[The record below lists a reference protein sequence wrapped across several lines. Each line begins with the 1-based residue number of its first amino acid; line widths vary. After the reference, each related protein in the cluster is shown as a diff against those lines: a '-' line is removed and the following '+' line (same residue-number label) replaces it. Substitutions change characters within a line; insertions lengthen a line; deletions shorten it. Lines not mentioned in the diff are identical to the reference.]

1 MTIEEMK
8 DRKVFKVRTKWIGY
22 SEIIVE
28 AKNKQDAEALV
39 YKGKYD
45 SLDESTTGNGLEY
58 GYDNEEII
66 EVEEA

>member
-1 MTIEEMK
+1 MS
-8 DRKVFKVRTKWIGY
+8 KVFKVRTKWIGY

-28 AKNKQDAEALV
+28 AKNEKQAEILV

-58 GYDNEEII
+58 GYDGEEIVEI
-66 EVEEA
+66 EKVFKEDD

>member
-1 MTIEEMK
+1 MQNLK
-8 DRKVFKVRTKWIGY
+8 FKVRTKWIGY

-28 AKNKQDAEALV
+28 AQNKQDAEALV

-45 SLDESTTGNGLEY
+45 PLNESTTANGLDY